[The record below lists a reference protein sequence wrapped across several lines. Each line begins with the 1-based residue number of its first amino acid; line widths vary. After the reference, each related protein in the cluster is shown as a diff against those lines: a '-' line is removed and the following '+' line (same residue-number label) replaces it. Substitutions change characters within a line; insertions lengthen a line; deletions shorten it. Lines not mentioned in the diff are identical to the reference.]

1 MSTHKS
7 SLVQNLA
14 PGSYILVLHNYGS
27 RTLSVP
33 WLRRRVVLINL
44 GGGHCLT
51 PVKVFGYVNLP
62 DQDTLGMTFHVL
74 DRVVVGL
81 PYFPSFLLYL

>member
-1 MSTHKS
+1 M
-7 SLVQNLA
+7 

-33 WLRRRVVLINL
+33 WLLRRVVLISL
-44 GGGHCLT
+44 GGEHCLT
-51 PVKVFGYVNLP
+51 PRKVFGYVNLP
-62 DQDTLGMTFHVL
+62 VQDTPGMTFHVL